1 MFENRS
7 LKLDL
12 FSLVLLVVAGLMGT
26 AMWTYNAADP
36 PSTLVFPAR
45 ETVTNA
51 CGWAGA
57 YVAHYLFSSVGFAAV
72 YVVGSLVVTAMM
84 LIFRREIDQP
94 MLRSFGWAASL
105 TAIATLATLAF
116 PRATPGPEIGA
127 GGYVGAMGFA
137 LLESHFAMFGAYVLA
152 FAVLLA
158 GILLCTD
165 YFLLRFATAT
175 TVASGAGLVKV
186 GRLGGRVASLG
197 SGRVKTDLEGQFDE
211 GQLDADEDE
220 YEYEEEAEGDEEYEY
235 EEEDEAEEDAEWEEE
250 DEYEEEEDEEP
261 EPLAVRTP
269 VKKDSVKK
277 NELPAAEAAAAVEG
291 TALVAGA
298 TTVAT
303 GLKGKLANALRIKNP
318 NTKRNE
324 REEIIEQLEAAD
336 HQGVDDLD
344 YQLPPLDL
352 LLEAEDVCYEDHEKE
367 VRRRAKVLEKTFK
380 NFGFNVKVVEIETGP
395 VIAQYELE
403 LEAGLRLSKIM
414 NLADDIAVALR
425 VPGVRIVA
433 PLPGKNSV
441 GIEVPNETRQVVR
454 MREVIEETNG
464 KAKRMKIPIYLG
476 KDVTGNPMVVDLAKL
491 PHLLIAGRTGTGKSV
506 CLNSIIVSMLM
517 SRGPDEVRMLMI
529 DPKMVELSGYKKLPH
544 LMHPVVTDMRKAE
557 AILAWSVDKMEE
569 RYELL
574 AKAGVRQISVYN
586 ELSEEEL
593 RDRMQPRSDAEWEEV
608 PKSLPYIVIV
618 ADEMAD
624 LIMTCG
630 KEVQDHI
637 IRLAQKSRAVGIHL
651 ILATQKPTV
660 DVITGLIKSN
670 LPARIAF
677 QVASRTD
684 SQVVL
689 DANGADKLLGNG
701 DMLFL
706 SPGTSTLLRGQGTF
720 LSDDEITDITDFVGT
735 DAPQFAKELIE
746 LKTKEEQEA
755 SAGAGKPDDRDD
767 LYNDAV
773 EVVIREQRGS
783 VSLLQRC
790 LSIGYGRAARL
801 IDFMAEDGIVAAYNG
816 AKAREVTMTMAD
828 WLASNGEAEPEIDPD
843 EPVTAVTVPAKP
855 VRPNT
860 IKPPV
865 EDSSALED
873 ELDSEDEELDGEDAS
888 AEDDEE
894 DNDELRDEH
903 EEENVYQEE
912 ADEAEDDS
920 ANEID
925 EPDEEQD
932 DLEEDDEEEDV
943 GPPVKTSGRRIRL
956 DGADTQKSFAG
967 VPAAAPKSSTSG
979 RSMMDL
985 LEKKAPSAGAS
996 AIMGLSKTKAA
1007 NTVAE
1012 SAESIVAP
1020 WEEEIDTA
1028 MSAIAEELASDDVV
1042 QAEESTGV
1050 VANDTVAQEE
1060 ETPQQNELDE
1070 QDDLDDDEYSD
1081 DETAEEDP
1089 AVVDNA
1095 ATEEDASEAD
1105 ELAEEAG
1112 EEAADDES
1120 AEEPSPEELASD
1132 ELAEDE
1138 EWEYEDDELEDEGED
1153 DASADS
1159 EDEALAD
1166 DEEWEYEEE
1175 DGETEASEEEALA
1188 DDEEWEYEDEDEEA
1202 EAEDDELAEDEE
1214 WEYEDDD
1221 EAAE

>member
-1 MFENRS
+1 M
-7 LKLDL
+7 KLDL
-12 FSLVLLVVAGLMGT
+12 FSLLLLVVAALVGT
-26 AMWTYNAADP
+26 ALWTYDATDP
-36 PSTLVFPAR
+36 PSTLVFPPK
-45 ETVTNA
+45 ETISNA
-51 CGWAGA
+51 CGAAGA
-57 YVAHYLFSSVGFAAV
+57 YVAHYLFSSVGYAAI
-72 YVVGSLVVTAMM
+72 YVAASLAVTALI
-84 LIFRREIDQP
+84 LIFRRAVDQP
-94 MLRSFGWAASL
+94 VLRGFGWTASL
-105 TAIATLATLAF
+105 IAVATLATMAL
-116 PRATPGPEIGA
+116 PNSTPGPEIGA
-127 GGYVGAMGFA
+127 GGYVGAMGHA
-137 LLESHFAMFGAYVLA
+137 LLESHFASFGAYILA

-158 GILLCTD
+158 GILLSTD
-165 YFLLRFATAT
+165 YFLLRFATT
-175 TVASGAGLVKV
+175 TTAVGGAGLVKV
-186 GRLGGRVASLG
+186 GRIGGRVASLG
-197 SGRVKTDLEGQFDE
+197 SNRRKTDLDDIAELEDDE
-211 GQLDADEDE
+211 EAE
-220 YEYEEEAEGDEEYEY
+220 YEYEEEAEGEDEEYDY
-235 EEEDEAEEDAEWEEE
+235 EEEDEEDAEWE
-250 DEYEEEEDEEP
+250 DEEEEEADP
-261 EPLAVRTP
+261 EPLTIKTP
-269 VKKDSVKK
+269 APKEETPA
-277 NELPAAEAAAAVEG
+277 NPAAEVATGAAAV
-291 TALVAGA
+291 AS
-298 TTVAT
+298 
-303 GLKGKLANALRIKNP
+303 GLKEKLAGALRIKNP
-318 NTKRNE
+318 NTKRDE
-324 REEIIEQLEAAD
+324 RTEIIEQLEAAD

-352 LLEAEDVCYEDHEKE
+352 LLEAEDVCYEDYERE
-367 VRRRAKVLEKTFK
+367 VRRRAKVLEKTFA

-403 LEAGLRLSKIM
+403 LEAGLRLAKIM

-441 GIEVPNETRQVVR
+441 GIEVPNDTRQVVR
-454 MREVIEETNG
+454 MREVIEEANG
-464 KAKRMKIPIYLG
+464 KARRMKIPIYLG

-593 RDRMQPRSDAEWEEV
+593 RDRMQPRSDAEWEQI

-735 DAPQFAKELIE
+735 DSPQFAKELIE

-755 SAGAGKPDDRDD
+755 ASAGGPADDRDE
-767 LYNDAV
+767 LYNEAV
-773 EVVIREQRGS
+773 EIVIREQRGS

-828 WLASNGEAEPEIDPD
+828 WLARNGEEEPEVDPD
-843 EPVTAVTVPAKP
+843 EPVTAVTVPPKPPRPTKITPPANVDEPSDLEKLPTAKP
-855 VRPNT
+855 
-860 IKPPV
+860 
-865 EDSSALED
+865 
-873 ELDSEDEELDGEDAS
+873 
-888 AEDDEE
+888 
-894 DNDELRDEH
+894 
-903 EEENVYQEE
+903 
-912 ADEAEDDS
+912 
-920 ANEID
+920 
-925 EPDEEQD
+925 
-932 DLEEDDEEEDV
+932 
-943 GPPVKTSGRRIRL
+943 TSGRRIRL
-956 DGADTQKSFAG
+956 DGPATEKSFGATE
-967 VPAAAPKSSTSG
+967 PAVTEPATAATAMLAAPVAKS
-979 RSMMDL
+979 
-985 LEKKAPSAGAS
+985 AS
-996 AIMGLSKTKAA
+996 AIAPWEDEVGELNPEAIDSAITDIEETIEEELAA
-1007 NTVAE
+1007 DGQPEESVLEEDAVDE
-1012 SAESIVAP
+1012 SAQELNSSAQLEVDAASEAEEDESEAAAIV
-1020 WEEEIDTA
+1020 EEEID
-1028 MSAIAEELASDDVV
+1028 EEASD
-1042 QAEESTGV
+1042 EI
-1050 VANDTVAQEE
+1050 EE
-1060 ETPQQNELDE
+1060 EALEDEEDELERCEPTEDE
-1070 QDDLDDDEYSD
+1070 SSD
-1081 DETAEEDP
+1081 DEEEYEYEEDDSLEDP
-1089 AVVDNA
+1089 
-1095 ATEEDASEAD
+1095 EEESEASEEWYD
-1105 ELAEEAG
+1105 EDDDVELSEDEEW
-1112 EEAADDES
+1112 EYEDDES
-1120 AEEPSPEELASD
+1120 EEEDELDADEDEEYD
-1132 ELAEDE
+1132 YEEEDDGELAEDE
-1138 EWEYEDDELEDEGED
+1138 EWEYED
-1153 DASADS
+1153 
-1159 EDEALAD
+1159 
-1166 DEEWEYEEE
+1166 EE
-1175 DGETEASEEEALA
+1175 
-1188 DDEEWEYEDEDEEA
+1188 
-1202 EAEDDELAEDEE
+1202 
-1214 WEYEDDD
+1214 
-1221 EAAE
+1221 